1 MYCLKTNLA
10 IWYEYLSG
18 KLKIVGFGPSKADS
32 ELWIRDTGNHYRY
45 IAVYSDDL
53 PVFSKNPVGVLQ
65 GINTL
70 FQLKFVG
77 RPEFYLIG
85 DIDVHKD
92 DTSTFHYVNSAR
104 TYINN
109 VCNKIETLVEI
120 NIRN

>member
-1 MYCLKTNLA
+1 MA

-18 KLKIVGFGPSKADS
+18 KLKIVGFRPSKADS

-45 IAVYSDDL
+45 IAVYSDYL

-109 VCNKIETLVEI
+109 VCNNIETLVEI